1 MPNHI
6 LMPSKFNLKLKEDIV
21 NIRFSNIIYAII
33 GLLLTTSIQLV
44 QAQIGS
50 TFPNRSVRVVVPFP
64 PGGAT
69 DVMAR
74 MVAQKLS
81 ENWSQPVLVENK
93 AGATGALGSVFVAKS
108 VADGYTILM
117 GTASTHS
124 VSPAV
129 NPNLPYQL
137 KDFNPISLVATFPNM
152 LVVHPSLPVKN
163 VAEFISY
170 LKENPGKVNFAS
182 TGIGGSVHLAAELF
196 KLATKTDMVHI
207 PYKGSSAALSELLSG
222 QVQVAF
228 DNMSTVFP
236 YVQSEKLRA
245 LAVTDLKRSSAAPEL
260 PTIAET
266 IPGYEATTWVGFFAP
281 SGTPQSVVN
290 KISID
295 TQRVLVM
302 QDVVQKLASMGA
314 AAGGNNPDVFEFF
327 VRADTEKW
335 RGVAKAARVKLD

>member
-1 MPNHI
+1 MNKT
-6 LMPSKFNLKLKEDIV
+6 L
-21 NIRFSNIIYAII
+21 I
-33 GLLLTTSIQLV
+33 GLQHVAILALLAAVVPSV
-44 QAQIGS
+44 QAQGS
-50 TFPNRSVRVVVPFP
+50 AAFPNRAVRLVVPFP

-81 ENWSQPVLVENK
+81 ENWAQPVLVENK

-108 VADGYTILM
+108 PADGYTILM

-124 VSPAV
+124 VAPAV

-137 KDFNPISLVATFPNM
+137 KDFTPLSLVATFPNM
-152 LVVHPSLPVKN
+152 LVVHPSMPVSN
-163 VAEFISY
+163 VAEFIAY

-207 PYKGSSAALSELLSG
+207 PYKGSSAALSELLGG

-228 DNMSTVFP
+228 DNMSTVWP
-236 YVQSEKLRA
+236 YVQSGKLRA
-245 LAVTDLKRSSAAPEL
+245 LAVTDLKRSAAAPDV

-266 IPGYEATTWVGFFAP
+266 IPGFEASSWIGFFAP
-281 SGTPQSVVN
+281 AGTAGPIVN
-290 KISID
+290 RISSD
-295 TQRVLVM
+295 TKRVLAM
-302 QDVVQKLASMGA
+302 PDVVQKLAVMGA
-314 AAGGNNPDVFEFF
+314 AAGGNNPEVFESF
-327 VRADTEKW
+327 VRSDTDKW
-335 RGVAKAARVKLD
+335 RGVARVAKVKLD